1 MAHAQTH
8 TIISLARGIEF
19 CLQAYALPTCLAAA
33 HGSLSMVYNSRR
45 FLGVIRGKTAWCQQC
60 RLLALLS
67 QALGCP
73 CWLHVPLNSPG
84 LLRAMPSN
92 LALLNSPALLSNLA
106 LLSDAALLRASLTSP
121 CLLRA
126 VLKGPGLFGSPC
138 MQKGILNV
146 PCSLRSQSSLQAN
159 DVLMALLYSHGMLK
173 SFGLLSNT
181 ALLEIRLT
189 RSCLLRQM
197 LKRPALL
204 TQLGTD
210 LGIAAAWGEVLTSE
224 LPLDMRCSTS
234 VGTGTKAGN
243 SHMRALISVS
253 HPGVPN
259 IG

>member
-1 MAHAQTH
+1 
-8 TIISLARGIEF
+8 
-19 CLQAYALPTCLAAA
+19 
-33 HGSLSMVYNSRR
+33 
-45 FLGVIRGKTAWCQQC
+45 
-60 RLLALLS
+60 
-67 QALGCP
+67 
-73 CWLHVPLNSPG
+73 
-84 LLRAMPSN
+84 MPSN

-106 LLSDAALLRASLTSP
+106 LLSDAALLKARLTRP

-126 VLKGPGLFGSPC
+126 VWKSPSVFRSPGV
-138 MQKGILNV
+138 QKGILNV
-146 PCSLRSQSSLQAN
+146 PCSLRSQSGLQTP

-173 SFGLLSNT
+173 GLDLLSNAT
-181 ALLEIRLT
+181 LLEIRLT

-253 HPGVPN
+253 HPGISN